1 MARGDLRVVAASD
14 RHLARA
20 VGVQRASRGYSG
32 PMPET
37 SADRLQP
44 APAGS
49 PALAGASGTHP
60 AESPDHAPES
70 GPDQPAAPQPPPL
83 GQAAPD
89 DADPGGSW
97 SRLPESVRSRIA
109 EAASVA
115 VGALPIDEIPVPL
128 RRLARFTPAKRARLG
143 RSALLAE
150 LASSG
155 AFRATVL
162 AWWQEQRPGELV
174 AAAAD
179 PLAAAAGA
187 VLAGD
192 PAAPDVVA
200 RAARRGEEV
209 ELRAERDEAL
219 ARVDKLTA
227 ELERLRGELA
237 DARAAARSAGDV
249 RDAEYQQLRRRVGE
263 QGARLRAAL
272 DGQAA
277 AERAL
282 AELQRTAAADLA
294 AAIAERDRER
304 ERAEA
309 ERRRAADAAAEVAAA
324 RQGARE
330 ARRSDEVR
338 LGLLL
343 DTVGDALTG
352 LRRELALGG
361 GGPRPGDLV
370 VGARSVRSGGM
381 VDSVAALDA
390 LLSVQSVHLV
400 VDGYNVTK
408 TGYPELPLADQR
420 TRLAG
425 QLAALAA
432 RTGVEITV
440 VFDGAGVVAAPT
452 RGSRGVRVLFSD
464 PGVLADDVIRALVA
478 AEPQGRPVVV
488 ATSDKAVVGSVCA
501 LGAHSVPSAVL
512 LHRLARS

>member
-1 MARGDLRVVAASD
+1 MS
-14 RHLARA
+14 
-20 VGVQRASRGYSG
+20 
-32 PMPET
+32 ET
-37 SADRLQP
+37 PADRPEP
-44 APAGS
+44 APAGAS
-49 PALAGASGTHP
+49 VRTDDGEPGPRGAPWT
-60 AESPDHAPES
+60 
-70 GPDQPAAPQPPPL
+70 
-83 GQAAPD
+83 
-89 DADPGGSW
+89 
-97 SRLPESVRSRIA
+97 RFPESVRSRLA

-115 VGALPIDEIPVPL
+115 VGALPPDEVPAPL
-128 RRLARFTPAKRARLG
+128 RRLARFTPAKRTRLG
-143 RSALLAE
+143 RPALLAE
-150 LASSG
+150 LESSA
-155 AFRATVL
+155 AFRASVV
-162 AWWQEQRPGELV
+162 AWWQEHRPGELS
-174 AAAAD
+174 ATASD

-187 VLAGD
+187 VLTGD
-192 PAAPDVVA
+192 PSAAEAVA
-200 RAARRGEEV
+200 RAARRGEDT

-219 ARVDKLTA
+219 ARVDKLTV

-237 DARAAARSAGDV
+237 DARASARSVGHE
-249 RDAEYQQLRRRVGE
+249 RDLEYQQLRRRVGE

-272 DGQAA
+272 DARAA

-282 AELQRTAAADLA
+282 EQQREAAAADLA
-294 AAIAERDRER
+294 AALEARDRER

-309 ERRRAADAAAEVAAA
+309 ERRRAADAVAEVAAA
-324 RQGARE
+324 RQAARE

-343 DTVGDALTG
+343 DTVGGALAG

-361 GGPRPGDLV
+361 GGPRPADLV
-370 VGARSVRSGGM
+370 AGARSVRGGGA

-390 LLSVQSVHLV
+390 LLSVPSVHLV

-432 RTGVEITV
+432 RTGVEITL
-440 VFDGAGVVAAPT
+440 VFDGAGVVAAPA

-478 AEPQGRPVVV
+478 AEPHGRPVVV

-501 LGAHSVPSAVL
+501 QGAHSVPSAVL
-512 LHRLARS
+512 LARLARS

>member
-1 MARGDLRVVAASD
+1 MSDTSGD
-14 RHLARA
+14 RHPLAA
-20 VGVQRASRGYSG
+20 GV
-32 PMPET
+32 
-37 SADRLQP
+37 P
-44 APAGS
+44 ACPDEAGDVRPDALVS
-49 PALAGASGTHP
+49 P
-60 AESPDHAPES
+60 
-70 GPDQPAAPQPPPL
+70 
-83 GQAAPD
+83 
-89 DADPGGSW
+89 SW
-97 SRLPESVRSRIA
+97 SRFPESVRSRLA
-109 EAASVA
+109 EVASVA
-115 VGALPIDEIPVPL
+115 VGALAADDVPVPL
-128 RRLARFTPAKRARLG
+128 RRLARFTPAKRSRLG
-143 RSALLAE
+143 RPALLAE
-150 LASSG
+150 LESSA
-155 AFRATVL
+155 AFRAAVV
-162 AWWQEQRPGELV
+162 AWWAEHRPGELG

-179 PLAAAAGA
+179 PLGAAAGA
-187 VLAGD
+187 VLTDD
-192 PAAPDVVA
+192 PGAADAVA

-237 DARAAARSAGDV
+237 DARASARSAG
-249 RDAEYQQLRRRVGE
+249 RERESEYQQLRRRVGE

-277 AERAL
+277 AERAVEQL
-282 AELQRTAAADLA
+282 RTAAAAEVAGLV
-294 AAIAERDRER
+294 AERDRER

-309 ERRRAADAAAEVAAA
+309 ERRRAADAAGEVAAA
-324 RQGARE
+324 RQAARE
-330 ARRSDEVR
+330 ARRADEVR

-343 DTVGDALTG
+343 DTVGGALTG

-370 VGARSVRSGGM
+370 AGARSVRGGGA

-390 LLSVQSVHLV
+390 LLSVPSVHLV

-408 TGYPELPLADQR
+408 TGYPDLPLADQR
-420 TRLAG
+420 TRLVG

-464 PGVLADDVIRALVA
+464 AGVLADDVIRALVA

-488 ATSDKAVVGSVCA
+488 ATSDKAVVASVCA
-501 LGAHSVPSAVL
+501 HGAHGVASTVL
-512 LHRLARS
+512 LHRLARA